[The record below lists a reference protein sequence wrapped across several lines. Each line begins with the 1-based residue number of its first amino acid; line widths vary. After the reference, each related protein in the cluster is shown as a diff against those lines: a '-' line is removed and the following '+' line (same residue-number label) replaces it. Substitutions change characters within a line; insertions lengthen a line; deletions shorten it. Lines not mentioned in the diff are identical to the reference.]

1 MFASSDIQRL
11 TPAERFQ
18 VMEMI
23 WESFADAPEQV
34 PSPNWHGDILAGR
47 LAKVEAGKGNFLTVE
62 QLKQRLDR
70 SRS

>member
-11 TPAERFQ
+11 TPTERFQ

-23 WESFADAPEQV
+23 WESFSDSPEQV

-47 LAKVEAGKGNFLTVE
+47 LAKVEAGKGNFLTVD
-62 QLKQRLDR
+62 QLKQRLAR